1 MLRTLKRLI
10 GDAEPPEPQRT
21 SEYERRQLELAVA
34 GLLLEMARADLQTRP
49 EELRAAAAALNYL
62 FGTGEPEARALLD
75 QAGEPARRFTS
86 YFGPVSVIKRWYSQE
101 ERIRLL
107 EHLWRIA
114 YAEGTLDPH
123 EDHFVRKIAHLL
135 YVHNTDCML
144 ARNRARPGTA
154 M

>member
-1 MLRTLKRLI
+1 MLRTLKRLF
-10 GDAEPPEPQRT
+10 DDDQPETPRA

-49 EELRAAAAALNYL
+49 EELRAAARALEQL
-62 FGTGEPEARALLD
+62 FGTGNAEARALLD

-86 YFGPVSVIKRWYSQE
+86 YFGPVSIIKRWYSQE

-107 EHLWRIA
+107 EHLWRVA
-114 YAEGTLDPH
+114 YAEGALDPH

-144 ARNRARPGTA
+144 ARNRARPGGGS
-154 M
+154 

>member
-10 GDAEPPEPQRT
+10 SDGSSEAPRS

-49 EELRAAAAALNYL
+49 EELRAAAGALHDL
-62 FGTGEPEARALLD
+62 FGTGEAEARALLD

-101 ERIRLL
+101 ERIRVL
-107 EHLWRIA
+107 EQLWRVA
-114 YAEGTLDPH
+114 YAEGALDPH

-144 ARNRARPGTA
+144 ARNRARPGGGT
-154 M
+154 